1 MYESRRHTRPAPSS
15 GRPWTS
21 MAHILPDAW
30 RMRRLPDSCSATI
43 AWTTECPTVL
53 ARIGMSTLTAPVD
66 SLLRSGRGRRRAEGT
81 AAASQEPACR
91 LRFAE
96 RRGGVVLSSQA
107 HTLGVYRNR
116 NTRRREDSGCR
127 RVAAMTP
134 DPAMGERARALVDG
148 VAEQVW
154 PTDLSTRAQT
164 LLVVAIAA
172 FAAEVAEAKD
182 KEISAKAQA
191 YWEQC

>member
-66 SLLRSGRGRRRAEGT
+66 SLLRSGDERLSLRKTRDPSSLPRESQSATWCGALDRAPRR
-81 AAASQEPACR
+81 
-91 LRFAE
+91 L
-96 RRGGVVLSSQA
+96 
-107 HTLGVYRNR
+107 
-116 NTRRREDSGCR
+116 
-127 RVAAMTP
+127 
-134 DPAMGERARALVDG
+134 DG
-148 VAEQVW
+148 VCE
-154 PTDLSTRAQT
+154 RYM
-164 LLVVAIAA
+164 VV
-172 FAAEVAEAKD
+172 
-182 KEISAKAQA
+182 
-191 YWEQC
+191 CG